1 MNVPPTRYTAPW
13 YVNSRC
19 PAHGGNAPLRVTDE
33 ECECSCSPGDANSSS
48 SRPSTRPSHPTCVR
62 VEDDFTS
69 GGDASGL
76 TGECGGSR
84 VRHLSVAR
92 SSSCASPL
100 VRPPC
105 LAPPTTYILDPAT
118 TAPCWCLAAG
128 GSCFEVASVEGPPG
142 FRLGRAHRPGA
153 RSFKPA
159 GRSLRTTPP
168 LPRCRLSAALRG
180 MCSSVRS
187 SLSAV
192 RGAGV
197 FGVLARPS
205 GVLPSRSSP
214 SFLDGV
220 RKPSSS
226 RASSSSRRG
235 CLHHPGTSSSSSL
248 TYRRMA
254 SNASILPRFCHVSY
268 LARSS
273 ADICHFDWTGQTP
286 WRAWESS
293 AYSSSLVSSL
303 KRALC
308 ADTLA
313 ALTAA

>member
-1 MNVPPTRYTAPW
+1 M
-13 YVNSRC
+13 
-19 PAHGGNAPLRVTDE
+19 
-33 ECECSCSPGDANSSS
+33 
-48 SRPSTRPSHPTCVR
+48 
-62 VEDDFTS
+62 
-69 GGDASGL
+69 
-76 TGECGGSR
+76 
-84 VRHLSVAR
+84 RHLSVAR
-92 SSSCASPL
+92 LSSCASDPSL
-100 VRPPC
+100 PPC

-128 GSCFEVASVEGPPG
+128 GSCFDVASVELGPG

-205 GVLPSRSSP
+205 GVLPVCSSP
-214 SFLDGV
+214 LAFLDGV

-273 ADICHFDWTGQTP
+273 APICHFDWTGQAP
-286 WRAWESS
+286 LRAWESS